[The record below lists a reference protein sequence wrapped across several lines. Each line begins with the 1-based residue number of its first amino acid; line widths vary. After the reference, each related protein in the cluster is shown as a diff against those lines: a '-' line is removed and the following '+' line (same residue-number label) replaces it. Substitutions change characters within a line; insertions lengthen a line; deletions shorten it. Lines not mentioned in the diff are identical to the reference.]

1 MAENEKTNVVEF
13 LISRLKTHGLPR
25 IFGVPGGGSS
35 MDLIDAA
42 RRADIPFI
50 LTRREDSGAIMAA
63 VTAWLSDAPGLALAT
78 KGPGLTS
85 GANGVASA
93 CLDRAPVVF
102 VSDGFGADER
112 AYVTHQYFD
121 QVALMDPI
129 TKYAGKL
136 DGDDPATEIDS
147 LIATMDQSPKGPA
160 YIELTGAVARRSV
173 DNVAIDTLGKS
184 KRAAP
189 VDSDIETAKSMIGA
203 AKRPVIVAGLEA
215 LVDKN
220 ATAIRGLVEALNA
233 PALVTY
239 MGKGVI
245 PDTDQNFAGIF
256 TGGAVEQ
263 GCVGSADLIILA
275 GLDPVELIRKPWS
288 YAAPVLD
295 IAETEHQPHYM
306 TPALGLYGPVAESID
321 RLSSDLRNSDWSAAE
336 IAAHR
341 EHFFAAMTYKE
352 RSTLTPVEIVTMANA
367 AFDGRPRLAVD
378 AGAHMFSAVAFWPAN
393 DPYDVL
399 ISNGLAT
406 MAFAV
411 PAGVA
416 AALHDPVRGAVAMT
430 GDGGLMMCMG
440 ELATAAQQQAN
451 LTTIVFNDGSLS
463 LIDIKRQEMQLPEL
477 GFNWQQPDF
486 ATMARGLGCTT
497 WRVET
502 AEEYQMALQGAA
514 ETKGPCLIDVVLDP
528 DGYLDQMR
536 SLRG

>member
-1 MAENEKTNVVEF
+1 MTDHERVNLVEF
-13 LISRLKTHGLPR
+13 LISRLKDRGLPR

-42 RRADIPFI
+42 RRADIPFV
-50 LTRREDSGAIMAA
+50 LTRREDSGAIMAT
-63 VTAWLSDAPGLALAT
+63 VTAWLSGAPGLALAT

-85 GANGVASA
+85 GTNGVASA
-93 CLDRAPVVF
+93 FLDRAPVVF

-121 QVALMDPI
+121 QAALMAPI
-129 TKYAGKL
+129 TKQTSTL
-136 DGDDPATEIDS
+136 DSDDPTAEIDA
-147 LIATMDQSPKGPA
+147 LIATMEKSPKGPA
-160 YIELTGAVARRSV
+160 YIELTGAVARRAVESPLAKAPREARTTA
-173 DNVAIDTLGKS
+173 VAAS
-184 KRAAP
+184 E
-189 VDSDIETAKSMIGA
+189 IEKARSLIRA

-215 LVDKN
+215 LVGEN
-220 ATAIRGLVEALNA
+220 AAAVRSLVTATNA

-239 MGKGVI
+239 MGKGVVADSH
-245 PDTDQNFAGIF
+245 PNFAGIF

-263 GCVGSADLIILA
+263 ACVGQADLIILA

-288 YAAPVLD
+288 YTTPVLD
-295 IAETEHQPHYM
+295 IAETRHEPHYM
-306 TPALGLYGPVAESID
+306 EPAAGLYGPVAASINLLTES
-321 RLSSDLRNSDWSAAE
+321 LSASDWQTSE

-341 EHFFAAMTYKE
+341 EHFFAAMAYKE
-352 RSTLTPVEIVTMANA
+352 RPTLTPVEVVTMASK
-367 AFDGRPRLAVD
+367 AFQGRPRLAVD
-378 AGAHMFSAVAFWPAN
+378 AGAHMFSAVAFWPAEN
-393 DPYDVL
+393 PYDVL

-416 AALHDPVRGAVAMT
+416 AALHDPERGAVAMT
-430 GDGGLMMCMG
+430 GDGGLMMCIG

-486 ATMARGLGCTT
+486 APMARGLGCTT
-497 WRVET
+497 WRVST
-502 AEEYQMALQGAA
+502 ADEYQVALTEAA
-514 ETKGPCLIDVVLDP
+514 ENKGPCLIDVVLDP
-528 DGYLDQMR
+528 EGYLDQMR

>member
-1 MAENEKTNVVEF
+1 MTQPEPMNVVEF
-13 LISRLKTHGLPR
+13 LISRLKDRGLLR

-42 RRADIPFI
+42 RRADIPFV

-63 VTAWLSDAPGLALAT
+63 VTAWLSGAPGLALAT

-85 GANGVASA
+85 GTNGVASA

-121 QVALMDPI
+121 QAALMAPI
-129 TKYAGKL
+129 TKQTCKL
-136 DGDDPATEIDS
+136 DSDDPAAEIDA
-147 LIATMDQSPKGPA
+147 LITIMEKPPKGPA
-160 YIELTGAVARRSV
+160 YIELTGAVARRT
-173 DNVAIDTLGKS
+173 VASTLS
-184 KRAAP
+184 KAP
-189 VDSDIETAKSMIGA
+189 RTSRVSTATSNEVEKARSLIGA

-215 LVDKN
+215 LVGEN
-220 ATAIRGLVEALNA
+220 AAAVRRLVSATNA
-233 PALVTY
+233 PTLVTY
-239 MGKGVI
+239 MGKGVV
-245 PDTDQNFAGIF
+245 PDSHPNFAGIF

-263 GCVGSADLIILA
+263 ACVSQADLIILA

-288 YAAPVLD
+288 YTIPVLD
-295 IAETEHQPHYM
+295 IAEAKHEPHYVA
-306 TPALGLYGPVAESID
+306 PAAGLYGPVGASID
-321 RLSSDLRNSDWSAAE
+321 LLAEGLSASGWQTSE
-336 IAAHR
+336 IAGHR
-341 EHFFAAMTYKE
+341 EHFFAAMAYTE
-352 RSTLTPVEIVTMANA
+352 RPTLTPVEIVTMASNA
-367 AFDGRPRLAVD
+367 FQGRPRLAVD
-378 AGAHMFSAVAFWPAN
+378 AGAHMFSAVAFWPAEN
-393 DPYDVL
+393 PYDVL

-416 AALHDPVRGAVAMT
+416 AALHDPERGAVAMT
-430 GDGGLMMCMG
+430 GDGGLMMCIG

-486 ATMARGLGCTT
+486 ATMARGLGCTA
-497 WRVET
+497 WRVST
-502 AEEYQMALQGAA
+502 ADEYQAALAEAA
-514 ETKGPCLIDVVLDP
+514 ENKGPCLIDVVLDP

-536 SLRG
+536 LLRG